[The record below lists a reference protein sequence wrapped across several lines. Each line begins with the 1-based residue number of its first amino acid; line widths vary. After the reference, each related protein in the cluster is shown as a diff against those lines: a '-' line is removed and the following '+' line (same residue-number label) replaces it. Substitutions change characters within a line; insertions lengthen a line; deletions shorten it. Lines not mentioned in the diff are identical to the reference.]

1 VLLKQVFLNH
11 IHVYCHLFEICRGS
25 NQKFFDFTESN
36 SCKTCFQ
43 CHIKKTIGPGSK
55 RYGKKKS
62 HPKKHIKKLE
72 VIKESGEQ
80 GDYPAWWRE
89 KELVPK
95 KPCTKVTIN
104 RACVYLV
111 E

>member
-36 SCKTCFQ
+36 SCKAYYE
-43 CHIKKTIGPGSK
+43 IDRNK
-55 RYGKKKS
+55 RIWEKES

-72 VIKESGEQ
+72 AIKESGEQ
-80 GDYPAWWRE
+80 GDYPA
-89 KELVPK
+89 
-95 KPCTKVTIN
+95 
-104 RACVYLV
+104 
-111 E
+111 